1 MGGGDITLSNSDQR
15 SDLQARFDSYCKKV
29 LRNAAR
35 NIKKKKHRINDS
47 EILYSSL
54 DDISG
59 QQDNYFDGVY
69 TFNVLGQA
77 IVVYSESIVNTLL
90 SLAEPDRNIIL
101 MAYFLEMTDQRIS
114 ENIDVPLSTVQY
126 RRNKL
131 LKEMKSYLEKAGQII
146 D

>member
-1 MGGGDITLSNSDQR
+1 MSNSDQR
-15 SDLQARFDSYCKKV
+15 SALQKRFDSYCKKV
-29 LRNAAR
+29 LRNAVR
-35 NIKKKKHRINDS
+35 NIKKKKHRINDN
-47 EILYSSL
+47 EILYSLL

-69 TFNVLGQA
+69 TFNVLGQP
-77 IVVYSESIVNTLL
+77 IVVHSESIVKTLL

-126 RRNKL
+126 RRNKV
-131 LKEMKSYLEKAGQII
+131 LKEMKSHLEKAGHTI